1 MSFVLDTCALSE
13 TARPVPDAGFMAWL
27 DQQDAA
33 NLFVSVLTIGEIE
46 KGIATLAAGRKR
58 TKLASWLATL
68 RSVYGA
74 RVLPIDDAIAALW
87 GRMAADAARRGRAL
101 GVIDGLIAA
110 AAQHHG
116 YSVVTRNSADFEPTG
131 VSILNPWSA

>member
-1 MSFVLDTCALSE
+1 VSFVLDTCALSE
-13 TARPVPDAGFMAWL
+13 TARPAPDAGFVAWL
-27 DQQDAA
+27 DQQGAA

-46 KGIATLAAGRKR
+46 KGIAALPASRKR
-58 TKLASWLATL
+58 TNLANWLATL

-87 GRMAADAARRGRAL
+87 GRMAADAERRGRAL
-101 GVIDGLIAA
+101 SVIDGLIAA
-110 AAQHHG
+110 SAQHHG

-131 VSILNPWSA
+131 VPVLNPWSA